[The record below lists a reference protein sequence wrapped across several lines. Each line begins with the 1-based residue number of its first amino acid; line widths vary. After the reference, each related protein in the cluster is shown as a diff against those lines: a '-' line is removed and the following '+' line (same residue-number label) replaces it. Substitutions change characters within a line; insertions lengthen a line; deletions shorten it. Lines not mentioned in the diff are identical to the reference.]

1 MGVDPLP
8 CGGVAEAEEAAKV
21 SINNELVGGQAEAG
35 EPLGQLSGGVERISR
50 FSGVGTQV
58 APSGRPEQEIETDIG
73 AANAEVNST
82 DGVTVTVADP
92 DWPGVRVSV
101 PAVVDEGEILEIATE
116 NSHSVAT
123 LTRIAGADVEA
134 A

>member
-1 MGVDPLP
+1 
-8 CGGVAEAEEAAKV
+8 
-21 SINNELVGGQAEAG
+21 
-35 EPLGQLSGGVERISR
+35 
-50 FSGVGTQV
+50 V